1 MSYRNFFILAAL
13 PLLLSFNFTSCEQ
26 ATSTGDE
33 QLTKD
38 LALYEDTWYKVMNQG
53 KIEEINAVNFTEDV
67 TAVMAPDNIVGLEE
81 FKAYYQEF
89 LTGFSDINF
98 EILDAYGQ
106 GDKIVKHWRFRG
118 KHTGVF
124 FGIPATGNDVDLEGA
139 TLVQMRDGRI
149 AQEQDILDNMAMMQ
163 QLGVVS
169 DPGNTAV
176 IDAIYRS
183 FASGD
188 IPAVLGAMDAEIA
201 WREAEGNA
209 LADGNPYIGPDAVLK
224 GVFTRLGEEHEY
236 FKLKDI
242 ELHDMSANQVLATLR
257 YDAKRKSNGNLVD
270 AQAAH
275 LWTLKDGKITAF
287 QQYVDTRQL
296 AEAAG
301 K

>member
-26 ATSTGDE
+26 ATGTGDE